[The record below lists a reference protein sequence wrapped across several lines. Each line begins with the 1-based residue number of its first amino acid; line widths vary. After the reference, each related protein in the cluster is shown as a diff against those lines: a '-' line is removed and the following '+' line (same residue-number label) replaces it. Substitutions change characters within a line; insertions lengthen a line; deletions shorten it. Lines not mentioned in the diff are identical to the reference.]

1 MTTWKN
7 TERKIAAI
15 VGGERVPITGRQR
28 GSAPDVAHEWLG
40 IEVKHK
46 ANLPAW
52 LHDAMAQAVACS
64 DNGEKLPIVIL
75 HEKGRRHDDDF
86 VVVKLSD
93 FVKWFGG
100 EDATRE

>member
-1 MTTWKN
+1 MTTWKAV
-7 TERKIAAI
+7 ERSIAKI

-40 IEVKHK
+40 IEIKHRK
-46 ANLPAW
+46 QLPAW

-64 DNGEKLPIVIL
+64 DNGDKLPIVVL
-75 HEKGRRHDDDF
+75 HEKGRRHADDF

-93 FVKWFGG
+93 FVDHFGG
-100 EDATRE
+100 DE